1 MVRTTRKKFI
11 KRHRARAQTIKKR
24 QGALPAT
31 PQVPS
36 PLTSKKPGRDFFEY
50 VNGAWLKKTKI
61 PGNSSSF
68 GISEELDAAIEK
80 QIEKILK
87 KSVQFAKLGKAPRGT
102 HEISMDLV
110 GRLGLSALRPRV
122 QAENTAYLKKLC
134 RAFGC
139 IRDTNDVSNTLAEFA
154 RYRITSLFS
163 VTVYYEPGKKPR
175 AKPYLCQG
183 GLGLPNASYYKEEAP
198 GKSKILSHYGKL
210 LDRLSSE
217 LGTEKLSAV
226 IPFETFLSEKMDS
239 HEVIV
244 RGTELSELCPNIE
257 WDIFWKSL
265 EVPNWKTLDIK
276 IYSREWLKQINNAF
290 KHFSLKD
297 WKTLFTT
304 HIILHS
310 LRILPHPFDTLYFD
324 FFEKRLRGQKRSPM
338 RLELTIDLLKEWAPT
353 SISYL
358 YAELYIPKSLKSEIH
373 AFVEKIQTAAIDR
386 IHTSEWMS
394 PPTQKKAIDKVKAL
408 RLDIGSPDSFPTL
421 PKVNL
426 HTDTLLKNIFL
437 LGEEYT
443 LLDLRTVGK
452 EVDVENYWDDVVYS
466 TNAHYYT
473 ETNQMILP
481 AGSFT
486 WPFYHE
492 SAPLGWNYGG
502 LGAVISHEMTH
513 AFDMEGMKYSAIGEK
528 KNWWTSG
535 DLKKYKKMANRL
547 VERFGKARV
556 LGHPVN
562 GSLTLDENISDLG
575 GLAIALDALKLELIQ
590 HKVSPAEEKTAY
602 RNFFLSYA
610 VSWRV
615 KDNPERALQRLFM
628 DVHAPTPLR
637 VNYVVNQF
645 DEWYETFEIQVADEL
660 YLPPEERIRIF

>member
-1 MVRTTRKKFI
+1 MVRTTRKNFT
-11 KRHRARAQTIKKR
+11 KRRRARAQTIKKR

-36 PLTSKKPGRDFFEY
+36 PLTSKKPGFDFFEY
-50 VNGAWLKKTKI
+50 VNGTWLQKTKI
-61 PGNSSSF
+61 PENSSSF
-68 GISEELDAAIEK
+68 GVSEELDAAIEK

-87 KSVQFAKLGKAPRGT
+87 KSIQFAKLGKKPRGT

-122 QAENTAYLKKLC
+122 QGENTKYLKKLC
-134 RAFGC
+134 KNLGC
-139 IRDTNDVSNTLAEFA
+139 IRDLNDISKTFSDFA
-154 RYRITSLFS
+154 RYRITSVFS
-163 VTVYYEPGKKPR
+163 VTTYYESGKKPV
-175 AKPYLCQG
+175 AKPYLCLG
-183 GLGLPNASYYKEEAP
+183 GLGLPNVSYYIKDAP
-198 GKSKILSHYGKL
+198 GKSKILLQYGKL
-210 LDRLSSE
+210 LDRVAKE
-217 LGTEKLSAV
+217 LETEKLSS
-226 IPFETFLSEKMDS
+226 IISLETYIAERVGGNEQIIQGS
-239 HEVIV
+239 
-244 RGTELSELCPNIE
+244 ELSELCPTIN
-257 WDIFWKSL
+257 WDIFWTTL
-265 EVPNWKTLDIK
+265 EISEWKTLEIK
-276 IYSREWLKQINNAF
+276 IESKEWLKQINSAIKN
-290 KHFSLKD
+290 FSLD
-297 WKTLFTT
+297 EWKTLFTA
-304 HIILHS
+304 HAILHS
-310 LRILPHPFDTLYFD
+310 MRVLPHPFDTYYFD
-324 FFEKRLRGQKRSPM
+324 FFEKRLRGQKRSPT
-338 RLELTIDLLKEWAPT
+338 RPELTIDLLKEWAPN

-358 YAELYIPKSLKSEIH
+358 YAELYIPVSLKSEIH
-373 AFVEKIQTAAIDR
+373 TFVKAIQAAAVDR
-386 IHTSEWMS
+386 IQTSEWMS
-394 PPTQKKAIDKVKAL
+394 PPTKKKAIEKVEAL

-426 HTDTLLKNIFL
+426 QTDTLLQNILL

-443 LLDLRTVGK
+443 LLDMRTIGK
-452 EVDVENYWDDVVYS
+452 EVNIDNYWDDVVYS

-492 SAPLGWNYGG
+492 AAPLGWNYGG

-513 AFDMEGMKYSAIGEK
+513 AFDMDGMTYTAIGEK
-528 KNWWTSG
+528 KNWWTTV
-535 DLKKYKKMANRL
+535 DLKKYNKIANRL
-547 VERFGKARV
+547 VERFSEAKV

-590 HKVSPAEEKTAY
+590 RKASLMEEKEAY
-602 RNFFLSYA
+602 RNFFIAYA

-615 KDNPERALQRLFM
+615 KDSPERALQRLFM
-628 DVHAPTPLR
+628 DRHAPTPLR

-645 DEWYETFEIQVADEL
+645 DEWYETFNIQVADEL

>member
-1 MVRTTRKKFI
+1 MARTTHKNFI
-11 KRHRARAQTIKKR
+11 KRRRARVQTLKKR
-24 QGALPAT
+24 QGVLPAT

-36 PLTSKKPGRDFFEY
+36 PLTSKKPGFDFFEY
-50 VNGAWLKKTKI
+50 VNGVWLKKTKI

-68 GISEELDAAIEK
+68 GVSEELDAAIEK

-87 KSVQFAKLGKAPRGT
+87 KSIQFAKLGKAPEGT

-122 QAENTAYLKKLC
+122 QGENITHLKKLC
-134 RAFGC
+134 SGFTC
-139 IRDTNDVSNTLAEFA
+139 IRDMNDISKTFSEFA

-163 VTVYYEPGKKPR
+163 VTVYYEAGKKPL
-175 AKPYLCQG
+175 AKPYLCTG
-183 GLGLPNASYYKEEAP
+183 GLGLPNASYYKKDAP
-198 GKSKILSHYGKL
+198 GKSKILLQYAKL
-210 LDRLSSE
+210 LDRLSKE
-217 LGTEKLSAV
+217 LGTENLSAV
-226 IPFETFLSEKMDS
+226 IPIETFLAERLDDDD
-239 HEVIV
+239 EII
-244 RGTELSELCPNIE
+244 RGAELSELCPTINWE
-257 WDIFWKSL
+257 IFWTNL

-276 IYSREWLKQINNAF
+276 INSKGWLKQIHNAF
-290 KHFSLKD
+290 KHFSLDD
-297 WKTLFTT
+297 WKILFTA
-304 HIILHS
+304 HAVLHS
-310 LRILPHPFDTLYFD
+310 LRVLPHPFYTLYFD
-324 FFEKRLRGQKRSPM
+324 FFEKRLRGQKRSPT
-338 RLELTIDLLKEWAPT
+338 RLELTIDLLKEWAPS

-358 YAELYIPKSLKSEIH
+358 YAELYIPTSLKSEIR
-373 AFVEKIQTAAIDR
+373 AFVKKIQSAAVDR
-386 IHTSEWMS
+386 IHTSPWMS
-394 PPTQKKAIDKVKAL
+394 PPTQKKAIEKVKGL
-408 RLDIGSPDSFPTL
+408 RLDIGSPDNFPTL

-426 HTDTLLKNIFL
+426 QTDTLLQNIFL

-443 LLDLRTVGK
+443 LLDMRTIGK
-452 EVDVENYWDDVVYS
+452 EVNVDKYWDDVVYS

-486 WPFYHE
+486 WPFYHQA
-492 SAPLGWNYGG
+492 APVGWNYGG

-513 AFDMEGMKYSAIGEK
+513 AFDMDGMKYSAIGEK
-528 KNWWTSG
+528 KNWWTTA
-535 DLKKYKKMANRL
+535 DLKKYKKIAARL
-547 VERFGKARV
+547 VERFSGARV

-575 GLAIALDALKLELIQ
+575 GLAIALDALKLELVS
-590 HKVSPAEEKTAY
+590 HKASFAEEKEAY
-602 RNFFLSYA
+602 RNFFLAYA

-628 DVHAPTPLR
+628 DLHAPTPLR

-645 DEWYETFEIQVADEL
+645 DEWYDVFAIEVADEL

>member
-11 KRHRARAQTIKKR
+11 KRRRAHSQTVKKR
-24 QGALPAT
+24 LGALPAI

-36 PLTSKKPGRDFFEY
+36 PLTSKKPGFDFFEY

-61 PGNSSSF
+61 PENTSSF
-68 GISEELDAAIEK
+68 GVSEELDAAIDK
-80 QIEKILK
+80 QIDKILK
-87 KSVQFAKLGKAPRGT
+87 KSIQFAKLGKKPQEL
-102 HEISMDLV
+102 HEVSMDLV

-122 QAENTAYLKKLC
+122 QNENIKYLKKLC
-134 RAFGC
+134 KHLGC
-139 IRDTNDVSNTLAEFA
+139 IRDLNDLSTTFSEFA

-163 VTVYYEPGKKPR
+163 VTVYYEPGKKPV
-175 AKPYLCQG
+175 AKPYLCSG
-183 GLGLPNASYYKEEAP
+183 GLGLPNASYYKEAP
-198 GKSKILSHYGKL
+198 GKSKMLLDYGKL
-210 LDRLSSE
+210 LDQLSKE
-217 LGTEKLSAV
+217 LETEKLSIV
-226 IPFETFLSEKMDS
+226 IPLERFIADKTNMNEIIIRGSE
-239 HEVIV
+239 
-244 RGTELSELCPNIE
+244 LPELCPSIQWE
-257 WDIFWKSL
+257 IFWTNL
-265 EVPNWKTLDIK
+265 DVPEWKVLDIK
-276 IYSREWLKQINNAF
+276 IDSKEWLRQINTAI
-290 KHFSLKD
+290 KKFSFDD
-297 WKTLFTT
+297 WKAFFTT
-304 HIILHS
+304 HVVLHS

-324 FFEKRLRGQKRSPM
+324 FFEKGMRGQKRPPT
-338 RLELTIDLLKEWAPT
+338 RHELTIDLLKEWAPN

-358 YAELYIPKSLKSEIH
+358 YAEIYIPKSLKSEIRR
-373 AFVEKIQTAAIDR
+373 FVKEIQDAAVNR
-386 IHTSEWMS
+386 IQNSEWMS
-394 PPTQKKAIDKVKAL
+394 LPTKKKAIEKVEGL

-421 PKVNL
+421 PKVAL
-426 HTDTLLKNIFL
+426 QTDTLLQNILL

-443 LLDLRTVGK
+443 LLDMRMVGK
-452 EVDVENYWDDVVYS
+452 EVDVDRYWDDVVYS

-492 SAPLGWNYGG
+492 AAPIGWNYGG
-502 LGAVISHEMTH
+502 LGAVISHEITH
-513 AFDMEGMKYSAIGEK
+513 AFDMDGMKYSAIGEK
-528 KNWWTSG
+528 KNWWTTT
-535 DLKKYKKMANRL
+535 DLKKYKKIASRL

-575 GLAIALDALKLELIQ
+575 GLAIALDALKMDLIRRNASVTQ
-590 HKVSPAEEKTAY
+590 EKEAY

-615 KDNPERALQRLFM
+615 KDSPERALQRLFM
-628 DVHAPTPLR
+628 DRHAPTPLR

-645 DEWYETFEIQVADEL
+645 DEWYEIFEIQVADEL